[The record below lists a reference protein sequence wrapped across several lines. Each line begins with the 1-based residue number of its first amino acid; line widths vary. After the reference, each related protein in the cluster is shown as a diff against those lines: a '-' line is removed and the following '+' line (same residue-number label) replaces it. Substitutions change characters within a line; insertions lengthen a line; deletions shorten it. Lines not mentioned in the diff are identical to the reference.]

1 MKKWIIGTVLL
12 LIVLAAVLVLR
23 TTRLQS
29 PPPLAAA
36 IDPLPLDED
45 ALAQRL
51 AQGLRVATVSD
62 PEGAPDAGPTLLQF
76 HQLLRTLFP
85 SVHSKLQVEQ
95 INDYSLLYTWT
106 GSDPSLQPVLL
117 AAHMDVVPIEP
128 GTETQWTH
136 PPFDGVIAEGY
147 IWGRGTLDDKS
158 CLMGLL
164 EAAEKLS
171 ADGFRPRRTIYLAFG
186 HDEEIGGKNGAVQIA
201 STLKERGVHLAF
213 TLDEGSAIM
222 QGIIAGVEPPVAA
235 IMAGEKGYITFKLGL
250 KGHGGHSSMPGKDMV
265 VPRLA
270 RAITRLDAHSLPPRL
285 TPPVATML
293 ERLAPEMPFAAR
305 LLIANRELFEP
316 VLLHVLSEAPITS
329 ALIHTTQAITVFRG
343 GVKDNVLPSEAYAL
357 VNYRLLPG
365 DTIEGVRQH
374 IVDAI
379 DDDAVEV
386 KPTEEFGNEAPPLSD
401 PNAPQFNVIARS
413 VAQVFPDA
421 LISSGIIMATTDNR
435 HYAAIRDQAYYFAP
449 FFYRP
454 DDQTRIHGTDERIG
468 VADYANMVRFYRQII
483 SNASDMP

>member
-1 MKKWIIGTVLL
+1 MKKWLVGIALFLV
-12 LIVLAAVLVLR
+12 VVCAVLVLR
-23 TTRLQS
+23 ATRLQS
-29 PPPLAAA
+29 PPPPAVAV
-36 IDPLPLDED
+36 DPLPLDEN

-51 AQGLRVATVSD
+51 AQGLTVATVSD
-62 PEGAPDAGPTLLQF
+62 PESAPGAGTKLLQF
-76 HQLLRTLFP
+76 HQLLRGLYP
-85 SVHSKLQVEQ
+85 AVHANLQVET

-106 GSDPSLQPVLL
+106 GSDATLPPVLL

-136 PPFDGVIAEGY
+136 PPFAGVIADDY
-147 IWGRGTLDDKS
+147 VWGRGALDDKS

-164 EAAEKLS
+164 EAVEHLS
-171 ADGFRPRRTIYLAFG
+171 AEGFRPRRTIYLAFG
-186 HDEEIGGKNGAVQIA
+186 HDEEIGGKNGAAQIA
-201 STLKERGVHLAF
+201 ATLKDRGVRLAF

-222 QGIIAGVEPPVAA
+222 QGIIAGIEPPVAA
-235 IMAGEKGYITFKLGL
+235 IMAGEKGYITFRLSL
-250 KGHGGHSSMPGKDMV
+250 KGHGGHSSMPGKEMV

-270 RAITRLDAHSLPPRL
+270 RAIARLDEHPLPPHL

-305 LLIANRELFEP
+305 LMIANRELFEP
-316 VLLHVLSEAPITS
+316 ILLKVLSGAPITN
-329 ALIHTTQAITVFRG
+329 ALIRSTQAITVFRG

-365 DTIEGVRQH
+365 DTIAAVRQH
-374 IVDAI
+374 IVEAI

-386 KPTEEFGNEAPPLSD
+386 APTEEFGNEAPPLSD
-401 PNAPQFNVIARS
+401 PNAPQFDVIARS
-413 VAQVFPDA
+413 VAQVFPQA

-435 HYAAIRDQAYYFAP
+435 HYAAVRDQAYYFAP

-468 VADYANMVRFYRQII
+468 VAEYADMVRFYRQLIG
-483 SNASDMP
+483 NTSDMP